1 MSQQAEADKSITAI
15 EMVGVTDTGRMRA
28 ENEDAIGVRPQ
39 IGLAVLADGM
49 GGHQAGEVA
58 SGMAIDM
65 VTRHFI
71 ETFAREVER
80 KKKGEASVSDVAME
94 VNAVYDAVQ
103 LANNAIYEMAKAR
116 PECAGMGS
124 TLVIAIFYDD
134 KLCVGHV
141 GDSRLYRYRAGEL
154 TQVTEDHSV
163 IQELVSRGLLTMEEA
178 KVTVGKNL
186 VTRALGVEPTVEPDV
201 AEQSVTEADIYLI
214 CSDGLNDM
222 LSDADIQQ
230 ILSEHGADLQ
240 RAADQL
246 VAQANDRGGA
256 DNVSVILVRANKKF
270 ARSKKAVKELQTE
283 IKPA

>member
-1 MSQQAEADKSITAI
+1 MSQQAEADKSVNAI

-28 ENEDAIGVRPQ
+28 ENEDAIRVSPQ

-58 SGMAIDM
+58 SGLAIDM
-65 VTRHFI
+65 VTRHFV
-71 ETFAREVER
+71 ETFAREIER
-80 KKKGEASVSDVAME
+80 KKKGETSVSDVVME

-103 LANNAIYEMAKAR
+103 LANNAIHEMAQAR

-124 TLVIAIFYDD
+124 TLVIVVFYDD
-134 KLCVGHV
+134 KICVGHV

-154 TQVTEDHSV
+154 KQVTEDHSV
-163 IQELVSRGLLTMEEA
+163 IQELVSRGLLTLEEA

-201 AEQSVTEADIYLI
+201 SEQPVTEGDIYLI

-222 LSDADIQQ
+222 LSDADMQK
-230 ILSEHGADLQ
+230 ILDDHGGDLQ
-240 RAADQL
+240 QAADQL
-246 VAQANDRGGA
+246 VAHANERGGA
-256 DNVSVILVRANKKF
+256 DNISVILVRANKKF
-270 ARSKKAVKELQTE
+270 TRNKKAVKELQTQ
-283 IKPA
+283 IKQA